1 MQKNGQR
8 YIVCMTIEIPKPLI
22 SATFRRRP
30 CYHFKY
36 IGQSFHMSPERPH
49 RIFLLILATMGLF
62 NCYPSGVQAQTTEQV
77 REIRNYFDRSY
88 GSDYNLL
95 NGRRYYLYYSSNS
108 HPFLFSDQSLPG
120 DLILG
125 GIPYHGVPINYD
137 LYQQELLLQYISQS
151 GETRHV
157 ILNMEQ
163 VDEFVLDRKVFHKIS
178 LEGRDRGY
186 AQVLR
191 ADDLGFYIFF
201 SKKLNE
207 TPSMN
212 TTPYHY
218 TKLAKH
224 IYLEREGTAEPVGS
238 RGSFLQQFDPGDRQ
252 AIKQYMRQ
260 HHIRL
265 KKASDDA
272 LTGLLRFCD
281 QMEGEG
287 P

>member
-1 MQKNGQR
+1 MN
-8 YIVCMTIEIPKPLI
+8 
-22 SATFRRRP
+22 
-30 CYHFKY
+30 
-36 IGQSFHMSPERPH
+36 PERPH
-49 RIFLLILATMGLF
+49 RIFLLILATMGSVIF
-62 NCYPSGVQAQTTEQV
+62 FPSVARAQNTEQV
-77 REIRNYFDRSY
+77 RDIRNYFDRSY

-108 HPFLFSDQSLPG
+108 HPFLSSEQSQPG

-151 GETRHV
+151 GETRQV
-157 ILNMEQ
+157 ILNSEQ
-163 VDEFVLDRKVFHKIS
+163 VDEFVLEGKVFRKIS
-178 LEGRDRGY
+178 FEGRDRGY
-186 AQVLR
+186 AQVIR
-191 ADDLGFYIFF
+191 ADELEFYIFY
-201 SKKLNE
+201 SKKLNY

-224 IYLEREGTAEPVGS
+224 IYLERDGTAEPVGS
-238 RGSFLQQFDPGDRQ
+238 RGTFLQQFDPGNRQ
-252 AIKQYMRQ
+252 AIKQYMKQQR
-260 HHIRL
+260 IRL

-281 QMEGEG
+281 QLEGEG